1 MVLEQETKHD
11 ETASDD
17 AAGST
22 DAGWPPAVAAL
33 LGLVSLF
40 GVGLVVTAYL
50 EPYVWPSLLV
60 GVPAGLVAGVLVT
73 VVSYWL
79 LTRWQ
84 RRAAA
89 QHED

>member
-1 MVLEQETKHD
+1 MVLEQETNSD
-11 ETASDD
+11 ETASGE
-17 AAGST
+17 AVRAR
-22 DAGWPPAVAAL
+22 WPPAVAAL
-33 LGLVSLF
+33 LGLGSLF
-40 GVGLVVTAYL
+40 GVGLAVTAYL
-50 EPYVWPSLLV
+50 EPYVWPSVLV
-60 GVPAGLVAGVLVT
+60 GVPAGLVAGVVVT